1 MSIDTVPPAAAWPA
15 RRLRAGSPALKVL
28 AIVFLTVA
36 FLLPVFL
43 VYDVIGEREA
53 RYRSVVDEIGSSWGG
68 PQRVIGPILVVPFRV
83 PSEPRSDGTP
93 LPPLE
98 RQLMILPDRYE
109 VESTAAPETRK
120 RGLFEAVVYTV
131 DLALSGQFLIGD
143 AASLAGPQAT
153 IDWSSAYLYV
163 GVADPRS
170 IREGAS
176 LRWGDRD
183 LPFQPGAPGE
193 LGQRFGAGMTL
204 RLPGLSAESA
214 QSAFTQTAI
223 PFATTLRLNGS
234 QRLDFL
240 PLGRST
246 RVTASSNW
254 PDPSFDGAFLPVR
267 SSIGPQG
274 FTAAWELSYFG
285 RGYPQAW
292 VGGEGDYLSAVSS
305 SAFGV
310 RFFQPVSA
318 YQQTERSAKYGMLF
332 IVFTFTLFF
341 LFEAVMRLRIHILQY
356 GLVGLSLC
364 LFYLLLLSFAEQ
376 VGFAAAYGVGAAAVV
391 AQIVLYCRPVLGTWK
406 RSLVLGALLAILYGA
421 LYALMQLED
430 LALLLGSLGLFLA
443 LSGVMYVTRRIDWY
457 AASGSIADAEAAL
470 SGPAARGEPQ
480 VS

>member
-1 MSIDTVPPAAAWPA
+1 MTLDALPPAAASPI
-15 RRLRAGSPALKVL
+15 RRLRAGSPSLKVL
-28 AIVFLTVA
+28 AIVLLIVA

-43 VYDVIGEREA
+43 VYDVIGEREE
-53 RYRSVVDEIGSSWGG
+53 RYRSVVAEIGNSWGG
-68 PQRVIGPILVVPFRV
+68 PQRVTGPILVVPFRV
-83 PSEPRSDGTP
+83 PAERRADGTQ
-93 LPPLE
+93 PPPIE
-98 RQLMILPDRYE
+98 RQLTILPDQYK
-109 VESTAAPETRK
+109 VAASAAPETRR

-131 DLALSGQFLIGD
+131 DLDLSGQFLIGD
-143 AASLAGPQAT
+143 AAGLAGPEAT
-153 IDWSSAYLYV
+153 IDWGAAYLYV

-176 LRWGDRD
+176 LRWGGQD

-193 LGQRFGAGMTL
+193 LGQMLGAGMTL
-204 RLPGLSAESA
+204 RLPGLSAAAA
-214 QSAFTQTAI
+214 QSAI

-234 QRLDFL
+234 ERIDFL

-246 RVTASSNW
+246 QVTARSNW
-254 PDPSFDGAFLPVR
+254 PDPSFDGTFLPVR
-267 SSIGPQG
+267 SSIGAQG
-274 FTAAWELSYFG
+274 FTAEWELSYFG

-292 VGGEGDYLSAVSS
+292 VGGQGDYLSAVSG

-310 RFFQPVSA
+310 RFFQPVNA

-341 LFEAVMRLRIHILQY
+341 LFETVARLRIHVFRY

-376 VGFAAAYGVGAAAVV
+376 IGFAGAYAIGAAAVV
-391 AQIVLYCRPVLGTWK
+391 AQIVLYCQPVLGTWK
-406 RSLVLGALLAILYGA
+406 RSLVLGALLAILYSA

-443 LSGVMYVTRRIDWY
+443 LSAVMYTTRRIDWY
-457 AASGSIADAEAAL
+457 AAGPGAAA
-470 SGPAARGEPQ
+470 GPEPTAPSAQGELPG
-480 VS
+480 V

>member
-1 MSIDTVPPAAAWPA
+1 MSIDSVPPAPTWPA

-43 VYDVIGEREA
+43 VYDVIGERED
-53 RYRSVVDEIGSSWGG
+53 RYREVVAEIGGSWGG

-83 PSEPRSDGTP
+83 PSEPRADGTP

-98 RQLMILPDRYE
+98 RQLVILPDRYE
-109 VESTAAPETRK
+109 VEAQAAPETRR

-153 IDWSSAYLYV
+153 IDWAGAYLYV

-176 LRWGDRD
+176 LRWGGRD

-214 QSAFTQTAI
+214 QSAI

-246 RVTASSNW
+246 RVTAGSNW

-267 SSIGPQG
+267 SGIGPQG
-274 FTAAWELSYFG
+274 FTAEWELSYFG

-292 VGGEGDYLSAVSS
+292 VGGEGDYLSSVSG

-341 LFEAVMRLRIHILQY
+341 LFEAVARLRIHVFQY

-376 VGFAAAYGVGAAAVV
+376 IGFAAAYGVGAAAVV

-406 RSLVLGALLAILYGA
+406 RSVVLGALLAILYGA

-430 LALLLGSLGLFLA
+430 LALLLGSIGLFLA

-457 AASGSIADAEAAL
+457 AAAPGGGADGETA
-470 SGPAARGEPQ
+470 PAARAEPS
-480 VS
+480 VP